1 MKPNNPG
8 ARPSHQ
14 EQLKQLYMNQKQT
27 LDLFLKNGAI
37 SRAQYDKSLRD
48 LTRKMDMDRE
58 PLPEASP
65 SPPEKQPTLTR
76 LSRQGGPEP

>member
-14 EQLKQLYMNQKQT
+14 EQLKQLYLNQKQT

-37 SRAQYDKSLRD
+37 SRAQYDKSLGD
-48 LTRKMDMDRE
+48 LTRKMGMDRE

-65 SPPEKQPTLTR
+65 APSGKTAPL
-76 LSRQGGPEP
+76 RQTVQTGRT